1 MISPKK
7 TSSISKLETVSRGME
22 LGNVWTPESCDG
34 SKSAELPSGIRHTR
48 YPQKRAPVHMK
59 IHDMENF
66 MNTGCL
72 WGGAEACDGVAWSCS
87 LVWLWLSQLWK
98 SKGQQHQNKT
108 SLMDNSKG
116 WACLIPPCAPRHRWL
131 HPNQSWCRGL
141 KLNFQNLWS
150 RSSQR
155 KFDLSEMVDV
165 ISHLQR
171 KLETGLGFFTG
182 FV

>member
-22 LGNVWTPESCDG
+22 MGNVWAPESCHG
-34 SKSAELPSGIRHTR
+34 KKSAELPSGIRHTR
-48 YPQKRAPVHMK
+48 YTQKRAPVHME

-66 MNTGCL
+66 MNTRCL
-72 WGGAEACDGVAWSCS
+72 WGGAEACDGAAWWCS
-87 LVWLWLSQLWK
+87 LVWLQLSQLWK

-116 WACLIPPCAPRHRWL
+116 WACLIPPVLQGTQTNPDAEGW
-131 HPNQSWCRGL
+131 NSTT
-141 KLNFQNLWS
+141 KISYWS
-150 RSSQR
+150 HSSQR

-165 ISHLQR
+165 IFHLQR